1 MARSYTTVGQ
11 MVGYALDRLI
21 DARGEDARS
30 TRGETL
36 TAMARHMLDYLLL
49 APDSR
54 AAFMEQ
60 MAKSAQTV
68 GAVSTARPAL
78 PGKGEADIRI
88 QLDGEDDAVLL
99 LLLDS
104 GRPLD
109 DKRIARTVPQLG
121 DSPRSMLVTLS
132 KKTGRPG
139 YAGPSA
145 ERVIE
150 SSWERLAKRMPK
162 ADKAHAPLWRAL
174 AEIAMADAVPTVQLP
189 VDAATLLRDAD
200 LAREMQEQ
208 LELFRRAC
216 RTLLRTTPRISTQR
230 GQRSMHLRAGM
241 YRGRTGLEFGAVEAS
256 TPIHLVRDGERLM
269 PLGVGRP
276 SGQEHARQVA
286 ERLAQVR
293 SLNGWRDEGGVLP
306 ARAPLAGAPASAALE
321 GARQLLWSVLNP
333 VLLAD
338 QGFVPAPART
348 QPGLT
353 STALTLRVVSAEQP
367 QGPTYRV
374 QVGGRARWKNLIVRV
389 TREATADLA
398 AESYAVPPAKGQT
411 TADYVAEVHRALF
424 SLTVAVKAEQ
434 AAAQKSSAKAD
445 VNEGA

>member
-21 DARGEDARS
+21 DAQPDDARD

-68 GAVSTARPAL
+68 GAVSAARPTL

-99 LLLDS
+99 VLLDS

-109 DKRIARTVPQLG
+109 EKRIARAIPQLG
-121 DSPRSMLVTLS
+121 DSPRSMLLTLS

-139 YAGPSA
+139 YEGPSA
-145 ERVIE
+145 TRVIE

-174 AEIAMADAVPTVQLP
+174 AEIAMADAAPTVQLP
-189 VDAATLLRDAD
+189 VDAATLLRDPE
-200 LAREMQEQ
+200 LAREMQAQ
-208 LELFRRAC
+208 LELFRRAS

-241 YRGRTGLEFGAVEAS
+241 YRGRTGLEFGAVEAN
-256 TPIHLVRDGERLM
+256 TPIHLVREGERLM
-269 PLGVGRP
+269 PLGIGRP
-276 SGQEHARQVA
+276 SGEENAQRVA
-286 ERLAQVR
+286 ERLREVQA
-293 SLNGWRDEGGVLP
+293 LEGWRDEGGPLP

-338 QGFVPAPART
+338 QGFLPAPART

-353 STALTLRVVSAEQP
+353 STALSLRVVSAEQP
-367 QGPTYRV
+367 EGPSYLL
-374 QVGGRARWKNLIVRV
+374 QVGGRATWKNLIVRV
-389 TREATADLA
+389 TREAVEDLPS
-398 AESYAVPPAKGQT
+398 ESYAVPPAKGQT
-411 TADYVAEVHRALF
+411 TAEYVAEVHRALF
-424 SLTVAVKAEQ
+424 SLTVAVKAQ
-434 AAAQKSSAKAD
+434 RASAKSSGKSSAK
-445 VNEGA
+445 ESGR